1 MILRKV
7 DEKDLELLKIL
18 KDDSWYG
25 THRIAIVNISDQKR
39 WFEQISKDLSSLYM
53 IVSDGRSSIG
63 LYKIT
68 NIDWIS
74 RCYDS
79 AHDIFSDFRGKGYS
93 KLVLEAGVDFGFE
106 VLNMHRLNTEIL
118 KGNWSDKAALYAGFV
133 YEGTKR
139 KAIYKNGFWLDS
151 DVYGILRDD
160 WSSLERV
167 KNYGSV
173 CNESP
178 FLKGEDKT

>member
-1 MILRKV
+1 
-7 DEKDLELLKIL
+7 
-18 KDDSWYG
+18 
-25 THRIAIVNISDQKR
+25 
-39 WFEQISKDLSSLYM
+39 M
-53 IVSDGRSSIG
+53 IVSDGKSSIG
-63 LYKIT
+63 LYKII

-79 AHDIFSDFRGKGYS
+79 AHDIFSDFRSKGYS

-118 KGNWSDKAALYAGFV
+118 NGNRSDKAAVYVGFV
-133 YEGTKR
+133 YEGTRR

-160 WSSLERV
+160 WSKLERV
-167 KNYGSV
+167 KKYGSV

-178 FLKGEDKT
+178 FLKGEDKI